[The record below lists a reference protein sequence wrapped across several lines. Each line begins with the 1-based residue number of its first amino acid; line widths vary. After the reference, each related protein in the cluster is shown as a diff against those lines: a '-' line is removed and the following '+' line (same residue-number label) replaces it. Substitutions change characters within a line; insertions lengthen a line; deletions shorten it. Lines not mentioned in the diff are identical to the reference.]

1 MKINADGL
9 HFKVLNEK
17 LREAQEKDITI
28 EHCLGQRYLG
38 SGLGGKNIT
47 IKGVSGNA
55 LGAYLN
61 GANIC
66 VEGNAQDAAGD
77 TMNSGEIVIHGSSG
91 DATGY
96 GMRGGKILVRG
107 NAGYRAGI
115 HMKAYQE
122 QQPLLMIGG
131 CAGSFLGEYQA
142 GGTIIVLGL
151 DSGKKALVGSA
162 CGTGMHGGKM
172 YLRGESLP
180 DDLPSQVAA
189 APATTEDMREIDGY
203 LNDFCAHFSVSKEE
217 ILSKP
222 FFVLTPNTKNPYKAL
237 YTYNS

>member
-1 MKINADGL
+1 MIINAEGL
-9 HFKVLNEK
+9 HFQALNKKV
-17 LREAQEKDITI
+17 RETQDRDIII
-28 EHCLGQRYLG
+28 ENCLGQRYLG
-38 SGLGGKNIT
+38 SGMDGKNIT
-47 IKGVSGNA
+47 VKGVPGNA

-77 TMNSGEIVIHGSSG
+77 TMNGGEIVIYGSSG

-107 NAGYRAGI
+107 SAGYRAGI
-115 HMKAYQE
+115 HMKAYQD

-131 CAGSFLGEYQA
+131 SAGSFLGEYQA

-151 DSGKKALVGSA
+151 GSELKAPVGSA

-180 DDLPSQVAA
+180 DDLPSQVEA
-189 APATTEDMREIDGY
+189 APATEEDMREIDGY
-203 LNDFCAHFSVSKEE
+203 LDEFCSRFSVAKEE
-217 ILSKP
+217 ILSRP

-237 YTYNS
+237 YTYNP